1 MQQQLPLPPPHPS
14 TLQGIVGST
23 PWNALVF
30 LTLYFQLLGF
40 SDAAASALVAL
51 FGAGA
56 AAGSLLGGWLGDR
69 VAERHPHHG
78 RIALVQVGAT
88 WGRTPAG
95 LDPD

>member
-40 SDAAASALVAL
+40 SDAAASALMATL
-51 FGAGA
+51 LGGTAAGA
-56 AAGSLLGGWLGDR
+56 LVGGWLGDR
-69 VAERHPHHG
+69 VAERWPNHG
-78 RIALVQVGAT
+78 RIALVQVR
-88 WGRTPAG
+88 GRA
-95 LDPD
+95 